1 MNTDDLIQ
9 DFLLKG
15 GQITKIKRRSPR
27 LTSRDWDRLNKASPQ
42 DRAKVREQIE
52 QEKLFARAMTLKPLS
67 KKMKS

>member
-1 MNTDDLIQ
+1 MSTDDLIQ

-42 DRAKVREQIE
+42 DRERVRMQIE
-52 QEKLFARAMTLKPLS
+52 QEKAMQRALSLKPLS